1 MSLAPTYRINVAAE
15 LSGVSEN
22 LIRAWE
28 RRYGV
33 LTPARTGSGYRSYE
47 RADIEVLKRL
57 KQLTEQGV
65 SISEAVKLV
74 PQLLREV
81 KEQLAQEGT
90 IGLPR
95 KANSRLEGR
104 RELEPSRWRDELF
117 GAAQRFDQAAIDT
130 LMDEG
135 LRRPPLA
142 FFEELVAPLL
152 REVGERWHAGK
163 LSISEEHL
171 LTNAARQRVISL
183 LANAPRKA
191 KWHVVC
197 ACLPSEQHELG
208 LLGAALHFRHA
219 GWKVTYLGART
230 PFAQL
235 RRVVAA
241 VKPDVVA
248 VSAIR
253 DGKALEGL
261 ERVLPAGTRV
271 VAGGAGAKHRPHG
284 LTLIDGPAD
293 WDRLFKEFT

>member
-1 MSLAPTYRINVAAE
+1 MSVEPTYRINVAAE

-33 LTPARTGSGYRSYE
+33 PRPARTGGGYRSYE
-47 RADIEVLKRL
+47 RADIDLLKRL

-65 SISEAVKLV
+65 PISEAVKLV
-74 PQLLREV
+74 DDG
-81 KEQLAQEGT
+81 AG
-90 IGLPR
+90 
-95 KANSRLEGR
+95 SRR
-104 RELEPSRWRDELF
+104 READPTRWRDELF

-135 LRRPPLA
+135 LRSPPLV
-142 FFEELVAPLL
+142 FFEVLVAPLL
-152 REVGERWHAGK
+152 REVGARWHAGT

-171 LTNAARQRVISL
+171 ITNAARQRLISL
-183 LANAPRKA
+183 LSNAPRQA
-191 KWHVVC
+191 KRHVVC
-197 ACLPSEQHELG
+197 ACLPSEQHEVG

-235 RRVVAA
+235 RRVVTT

-248 VSAIR
+248 LSAIR
-253 DGKALEGL
+253 GGKALDGL
-261 ERVLPAGTRV
+261 VGTLPPGTRV
-271 VAGGAGAKHRPHG
+271 VAGGVGAKRQPDG
-284 LTLIDGPAD
+284 ITLINGPED
-293 WDRLFKEFT
+293 WDRLFKEFP

>member
-1 MSLAPTYRINVAAE
+1 MSLEPTYRINVAAE

-33 LTPARTGSGYRSYE
+33 LIPARTGSGYRSYE

-65 SISEAVKLV
+65 SISEAAKLV

-95 KANSRLEGR
+95 E
-104 RELEPSRWRDELF
+104 ELEPSRWRDELF

-135 LRRPPLA
+135 LRQPPLA
-142 FFEELVAPLL
+142 FFEDLVAPLL

-171 LTNAARQRVISL
+171 LTNAARQRLVSL
-183 LANAPRKA
+183 LANAPKLA
-191 KWHVVC
+191 KRHVVC

-248 VSAIR
+248 VSVIR

-261 ERVLPAGTRV
+261 ERVLLPGTRV
-271 VAGGAGAKHRPHG
+271 VAGGAGAKHRPDG
-284 LTLIDGPAD
+284 VTLIDGPAD